1 MIERTRFTWQLLV
14 IASSLVLIGILLLPR
29 IQQDLT
35 LTAYLL
41 TLLSVVVINF
51 LTYLLISAGI
61 KRDNKEGMV
70 YLLAGI
76 GLKFLLYLLFIMLSW
91 ILTKNLS
98 KAFILTFFALY
109 LIFTFFTA
117 THLFKLLK
125 SKQLDQN

>member
-35 LTAYLL
+35 PTAYLI
-41 TLLSVVVINF
+41 TLGCVVVINF
-51 LTYLLISAGI
+51 ITYLLISAGI
-61 KRDNKEGMV
+61 VRNSKGGAV
-70 YLLAGI
+70 YLMAGI
-76 GLKFLLYLLFIMLSW
+76 GLKFLLYLLFILLSW
-91 ILTKNLS
+91 IVTKNLT

-125 SKQLDQN
+125 SKQLD